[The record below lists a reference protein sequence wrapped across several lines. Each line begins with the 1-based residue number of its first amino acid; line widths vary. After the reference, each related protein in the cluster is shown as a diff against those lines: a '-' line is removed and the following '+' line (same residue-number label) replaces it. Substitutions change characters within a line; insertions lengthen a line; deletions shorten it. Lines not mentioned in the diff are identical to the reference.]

1 MEKLSEYFKLKRIP
15 TFKEVFSP
23 KECKTELNLL
33 LRQLLNDRTIEESLR
48 LKEELD
54 LKYNEIM
61 KEEFEQRVFEGNLI
75 SNHLKSNGT
84 KN

>member
-1 MEKLSEYFKLKRIP
+1 MTKLRQYFKLKGVL
-15 TFKEVFSP
+15 TFKGLFTP
-23 KECKTELNLL
+23 KEDKTDLNLL
-33 LRQLLNDRTIEESLR
+33 LRQLLNDRTIEQNLK

-54 LKYNEIM
+54 LRYDEIM
-61 KEEFEQRVFEGNLI
+61 REELNQRILEGNLI